1 MHPTRLLPVL
11 FILAACTPKPTVAPT
26 AVVEGFYAALLSH
39 PIAGAPSEAELAE
52 IAPFLGDSLKARLT
66 AARVL
71 RDHDVATSPG
81 EKPAFADGDLF
92 TSLSEGPTSFYVL
105 ATERGRV
112 VKVPVRF
119 ERRDASHSTQWVDTA
134 YVVPRDTSWV
144 IEDVAFGGSWDFAA
158 KGTLQQRLL
167 Q

>member
-1 MHPTRLLPVL
+1 MPPNRLLPVL
-11 FILAACTPKPTVAPT
+11 FILAACHRGPTQDPA

-81 EKPAFADGDLF
+81 EKPAFA
-92 TSLSEGPTSFYVL
+92 
-105 ATERGRV
+105 
-112 VKVPVRF
+112 
-119 ERRDASHSTQWVDTA
+119 
-134 YVVPRDTSWV
+134 
-144 IEDVAFGGSWDFAA
+144 
-158 KGTLQQRLL
+158 
-167 Q
+167 